1 MEHATENP
9 KIIHCEVVMVA
20 AANAKGAGVRRR
32 HGSRVPGLHVPRTKR
47 VGKGRRTNLPGVV
60 SVAGFRLLMQAVGP
74 SFFLRRSKV
83 DSTELSDLRRFAQ
96 F

>member
-1 MEHATENP
+1 MP
-9 KIIHCEVVMVA
+9 KAPGCGGGMA
-20 AANAKGAGVRRR
+20 AVY
-32 HGSRVPGLHVPRTKR
+32 PLHVPSTKR

-83 DSTELSDLRRFAQ
+83 DSTELSDLRQFAQ